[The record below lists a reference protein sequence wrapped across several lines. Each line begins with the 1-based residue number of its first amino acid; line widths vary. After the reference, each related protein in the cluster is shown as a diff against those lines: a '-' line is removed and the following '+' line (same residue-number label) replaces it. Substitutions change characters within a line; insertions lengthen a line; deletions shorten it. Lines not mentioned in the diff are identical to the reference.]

1 MKKAL
6 APARNFLKPLLRQL
20 DADVAQSQWRDYQNL
35 LYACL
40 PAAWRS
46 RVLLG
51 KLEGLRWQ
59 LWVGNGSDGF
69 QLRFLLSEVEALLA
83 TKLPHPPKLSVVVRA
98 DVWAQQRALPATGR
112 LYPRHYY
119 SEAEAEAVIE
129 AFIEGQLRGK

>member
-40 PAAWRS
+40 PASWRS

-51 KLEGLRWQ
+51 KQEGLQWQ
-59 LWVGNGSDGF
+59 LWVANGSDGY
-69 QLRFLLSEVEALLA
+69 QLRFLLSEVEAMLA
-83 TKLPHPPKLSVVVRA
+83 QKLPHPPRLAVVVRA
-98 DVWAQQRALPATGR
+98 DVWAQQRVLPADGR
-112 LYPRHYY
+112 LYPRRYY
-119 SEAEAEAVIE
+119 SVAEAEAVLD
-129 AFIEGQLRGK
+129 AFIEAQLRRD

>member
-46 RVLLG
+46 RVL
-51 KLEGLRWQ
+51 EGLRWQ
-59 LWVGNGSDGF
+59 LWVGNGSDGY
-69 QLRFLLSEVEALLA
+69 QLRFLLSEVEAMLA